1 MPKIVTDINPRWRQL
16 PFWKSI

>member
-1 MPKIVTDINPRWRQL
+1 MPKIVTDINPRWWQL